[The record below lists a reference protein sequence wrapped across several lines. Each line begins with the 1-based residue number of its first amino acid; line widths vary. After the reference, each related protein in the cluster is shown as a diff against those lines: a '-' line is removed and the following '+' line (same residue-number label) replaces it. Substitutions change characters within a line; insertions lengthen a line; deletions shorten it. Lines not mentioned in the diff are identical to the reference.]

1 MQARIHSALLLFAL
15 CALAA
20 QAQSQSAP
28 IAALPKA
35 DSSNILERTFDQ
47 VWRTVKDKHFD
58 PTFGGVNWDQV
69 RVRYAARMARIKTE
83 AELYPLLQQMLGELH
98 QSHFQVISPEAVVT
112 DDEMPSGT
120 ATTGIELQM
129 IGTQA
134 VISAVEP
141 NSSAA
146 LTGLRPGF
154 VITKAGESTVAE
166 LALKL
171 ARGPETAAI
180 KRLRL
185 ERMVLARLKGEAGK
199 TVTVQ
204 YLDGNARPQTA
215 QLALQPYKG
224 EWSAAFGNFG
234 PQPMHF
240 ESKRLANG
248 AKWIGYIKFNIWV
261 TPMMAKLRAALK
273 DLDGVSGLIID
284 LRGNPGGIGGMAN
297 GLSGYLFNEDASLG
311 TMQMRGT
318 VQKFIITPQKNA
330 PTPIYDGPLVILQ
343 NYGSAST
350 SEVFAAGLQDLKRA
364 TVIGERSAG
373 AALPSFIEKL
383 PTGGLFQYAVGDFK
397 TSKGTLIEGR
407 GVIPNVVAPSTRAAL
422 LAGRDLTLAAALA
435 HFARLQSRKPAVKR

>member
-1 MQARIHSALLLFAL
+1 MQARIYSALLSLAL
-15 CALAA
+15 TALVVHA
-20 QAQSQSAP
+20 QAQPVAVVG
-28 IAALPKA
+28 AVPKA
-35 DSSNILERTFDQ
+35 DSSDLIERTFDQ

-69 RVRYAARMARIKTE
+69 RVRYAARLAKIKTE

-98 QSHFQVISPEAVVT
+98 QSHFQVISPDAVVS
-112 DDEMPSGT
+112 DDEVPRGT
-120 ATTGIELQM
+120 ATTGIELQI

-141 NSSAA
+141 NSSAVH
-146 LTGLRPGF
+146 TGLRPGF
-154 VITKAGESTVAE
+154 VITKAGENTVAE
-166 LALKL
+166 LARKL
-171 ARGPETAAI
+171 APSTETAAI

-199 TVTVQ
+199 SVTVQ
-204 YLDGNARPQTA
+204 YLDGHLRTQTA
-215 QLALQPYKG
+215 QLALQPYQG

-234 PQPMHF
+234 PQPMRF
-240 ESKRLANG
+240 DSKRLANG
-248 AKWIGYIKFNIWV
+248 VGYLKFNIWV

-273 DLDGVSGLIID
+273 DFEGVPGLIID

-297 GLSGYLFNEDASLG
+297 GLSGYLFDEDASLG

-318 VQKFIITPQKNA
+318 VQKFIVTPQRNA
-330 PTPIYDGPLVILQ
+330 PTPIYHGPLVILQ

-350 SEVFAAGLQDLKRA
+350 SEVFAAGLQDLRRA
-364 TVIGERSAG
+364 VVIGERSAG
-373 AALPSFIEKL
+373 AALPSLIEKL

-407 GVIPNVVAPSTRAAL
+407 GVIPNVVAPPTRAAL
-422 LAGRDLTLAAALA
+422 LAGRDLALEAALRQIA
-435 HFARLQSRKPAVKR
+435 SLPKVRAAVKK